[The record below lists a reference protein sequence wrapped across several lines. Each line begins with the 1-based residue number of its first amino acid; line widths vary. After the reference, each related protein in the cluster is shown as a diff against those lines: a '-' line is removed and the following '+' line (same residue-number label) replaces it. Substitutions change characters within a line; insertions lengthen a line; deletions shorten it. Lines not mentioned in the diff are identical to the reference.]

1 MEYSKKN
8 PGEGWRREMKKTR
21 AALKDEKTYIHV
33 PLMKKKSTKVT
44 KAKSHRTFDE
54 AMLVAG
60 RGIADKYKNKPF
72 QRVKVHK
79 ICVSVLS
86 SRAQ

>member
-1 MEYSKKN
+1 MKN
-8 PGEGWRREMKKTR
+8 
-21 AALKDEKTYIHV
+21 
-33 PLMKKKSTKVT
+33 
-44 KAKSHRTFDE
+44 AKSHKTLDE

-60 RGIADKYKNKPF
+60 RGIADKYKYKPF
-72 QRVKVHK
+72 ARVKVRK